1 MKTNAKNK
9 PIGHEKSKGSF
20 SRTGLGKAVT
30 VLEQRLEQYTH
41 EHPLDP
47 YPVTMDKLIAHP
59 QADGVLFAWNLTSG
73 SIARARTLLTA
84 QKPAELQ
91 LRIYLDKGFGSADVV
106 PFSVSRW
113 TDTLRYPVPKTIKRA
128 SATIGL
134 LCGDDF
140 IHIVGSAPVRLMT
153 NSSGSGEIKVS
164 TVERGTRLI
173 VGETK
178 DWEATMPPIG
188 WQLNGLAHSTVA
200 VVPRAGELDK
210 ARVERRPSKGE
221 T

>member
-1 MKTNAKNK
+1 MKN
-9 PIGHEKSKGSF
+9 P
-20 SRTGLGKAVT
+20 KARFPEH
-30 VLEQRLEQYTH
+30 VLEKQRPFSSSGSNNTRMSI
-41 EHPLDP
+41 PLNP
-47 YPVTMDKLIAHP
+47 YPLTLNTLIAHP

-73 SIARARTLLTA
+73 GIARARTLLAA
-84 QKPAELQ
+84 QESAELQ

-106 PFSVSRW
+106 SLSVSRW

-134 LCGDDF
+134 LGGDDF

-153 NSSGSGEIKVS
+153 DSSGSGEIQVS
-164 TVERGTRLI
+164 TVERGACLI

-178 DWEATMPPIG
+178 DWEGTIPPIG
-188 WQLNGLAHSTVA
+188 WQFDGLAHSTMA
-200 VVPRAGELDK
+200 VVPGVGELDK
-210 ARVERRPSKGE
+210 ARVERRPSKGD